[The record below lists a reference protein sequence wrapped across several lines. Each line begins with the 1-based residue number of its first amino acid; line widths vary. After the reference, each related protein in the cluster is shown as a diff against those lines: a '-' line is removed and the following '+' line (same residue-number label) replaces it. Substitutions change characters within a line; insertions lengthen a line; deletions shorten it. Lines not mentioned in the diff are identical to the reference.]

1 MDDDDKDQ
9 LVSADGD
16 SDGSGDDKTVDPD
29 LLDELDDATL
39 EDDLE
44 EDIGGGIPPEED
56 DEEDDEGYGL
66 DADDQ

>member
-16 SDGSGDDKTVDPD
+16 SDGMGDEKTVDPD
-29 LLDELDDATL
+29 LLDELDDAAL

-44 EDIGGGIPPEED
+44 EEVVDPIAEED
-56 DEEDDEGYGL
+56 DDEDDEGYGL
-66 DADDQ
+66 DTDDQ